1 MRFNKTRYGPW
12 AVITGASDGIGLAIA
27 RLLASYG
34 IELVLV
40 ARRKDRLTE
49 ISTELTDR
57 HGIQTRV
64 IAADLT
70 QRQAVKEVL
79 NESRAL
85 DIGLLVN
92 AAGFGA
98 SGELIHA
105 DLEEEVGMIEV
116 NCRAVLELTQAFARR
131 FVREKRGGI
140 ILFSSLLAFQGVP
153 RAAHYAATKAYIQ
166 TLGEGRRSELAP
178 LGVDV
183 LVVAPGPVITG
194 FGKRANMNMSFG
206 ARPEDIAVETLLA
219 LGHTTTVRPGVV
231 SKFLDY
237 SLRTAITRWG
247 RSLILKQIMH
257 DMTKHQKQPDVR
269 KLS

>member
-1 MRFNKTRYGPW
+1 MRFNKTRYGAW

-34 IELVLV
+34 IYLVLV

-49 ISTELTDR
+49 ISAQLTDQ

-70 QRQAVKEVL
+70 RRQAVKEVL
-79 NESRAL
+79 NGSREL
-85 DIGLLVN
+85 DVGLLIN
-92 AAGFGA
+92 AAGFGT

-105 DLEEEVGMIEV
+105 DLEEEVGMIDV
-116 NCRAVLELTQAFARR
+116 NCRAGLELTQAFARR

-140 ILFSSLLAFQGVP
+140 VLFSSLLAFQGVP

-166 TLGEGRRSELAP
+166 TLGEGLRLELAP

-183 LVVAPGPVITG
+183 LVIAPGPVISG
-194 FGKRANMNMSFG
+194 FGKRANMNISFG
-206 ARPEDIAVETLLA
+206 ARPEDIAMGTLLA
-219 LGHTTTVRPGVV
+219 LGYTTTVRPGLV
-231 SKFLDY
+231 SKLLEY

-257 DMTKHQKQPDVR
+257 NMTKHQKQPDA
-269 KLS
+269 KTIS